1 MVAQG
6 APDKERPPLP
16 DKHPGPGERGPDGG
30 PHMSGPMP
38 SKAAFFHIEAG
49 PAVVDVKCPDDEAFK
64 ACADVVKEL
73 VDKAL
78 TPPPAPPSP
87 GKTN

>member
-1 MVAQG
+1 M
-6 APDKERPPLP
+6 P
-16 DKHPGPGERGPDGG
+16 G
-30 PHMSGPMP
+30 PHMPGPIP

-49 PAVVDVKCPDDEAFK
+49 PAIVDVKCPDEESFK

-78 TPPPAPPSP
+78 TPPPAPPAP
-87 GKTN
+87 EETN